1 MKFLEDGNFVGK
13 KILVRID
20 ADVPLKAVDGET
32 VVADDFRLRKLLPTL
47 NFLLNRQAKVVL
59 IGHLARPAGTP
70 DPKLSLRPVY
80 LHLSALL
87 KKPILFAPN
96 LFSVA
101 TKKTV
106 AELKEKQIVGL
117 ENLRFD
123 PGEDN
128 NSRTYAKRLAEY
140 GEVYVNEAFGSHHV
154 AASTVAITE
163 FLPSYAGLHLEQE
176 LKTLGS
182 LMKAPA
188 HPFVAVIGGAKIE
201 DKLPVIKGLLE
212 NVDRVLVGG
221 RVANNFMVASGID
234 VQGSTIQAD
243 MVEEAKKLLKRSH
256 GKIILPVDFIWEDG
270 HILDLGPKSVEL
282 FCHHIRH
289 AKTVLWSGPLG
300 KIEEP
305 RFSRASTAV
314 AKCIIQSGAT
324 SIIGGGDTT
333 GFLDSTGIAQKF
345 SFISSGGGATL
356 QLLSGEPLPTIKALE
371 GR

>member
-1 MKFLEDGNFVGK
+1 M
-13 KILVRID
+13 
-20 ADVPLKAVDGET
+20 
-32 VVADDFRLRKLLPTL
+32 
-47 NFLLNRQAKVVL
+47 
-59 IGHLARPAGTP
+59 
-70 DPKLSLRPVY
+70 
-80 LHLSALL
+80 
-87 KKPILFAPN
+87 
-96 LFSVA
+96 
-101 TKKTV
+101 
-106 AELKEKQIVGL
+106 
-117 ENLRFD
+117 
-123 PGEDN
+123 
-128 NSRTYAKRLAEY
+128 
-140 GEVYVNEAFGSHHV
+140 

-243 MVEEAKKLLKRSH
+243 MVEEARKLLKRSH

-270 HILDLGPKSVEL
+270 HILDLGPKTIEL
-282 FCHHIRH
+282 FCHHICH
-289 AKTVLWSGPLG
+289 ARTVLWSGPLG
-300 KIEEP
+300 KVEEP
-305 RFSRASTAV
+305 RFCRASTEV
-314 AKCIIQSGAT
+314 AKCIIASGAT

-333 GFLDSTGIAQKF
+333 GFLDSTGMAQKF

-356 QLLSGEPLPTIKALE
+356 QLLSGAPLPTIKALDNASE
-371 GR
+371 